1 LINSGAEINIIREE
15 FIITIRLLIVSLPR
29 ELRNQSIKNIH
40 GGIEGFIGIILKALV
55 ILGGIVIYI
64 PLLIVK
70 YII

>member
-1 LINSGAEINIIREE
+1 VREE

-29 ELRNQSIKNIH
+29 ELYNQSIKNIH

-55 ILGGIVIYI
+55 ILGGIVIYT
-64 PLLIVK
+64 PLLVVK